1 MSNIIG
7 FKPPKEGTTDRTAN
21 NRDGRDK
28 ITTGRKS
35 LVRVWFENRSF
46 ECTYY
51 NDEFDLKVGDIVF
64 VEGKC
69 EGERGRV
76 TDVSYSFKIKLS
88 DYKRVIAVADTEVC
102 GELSML
108 KEHLVSFD
116 RDVMPYSKVYS
127 WFAPPL
133 DMQDM
138 VESDDDT
145 AFLLENMK
153 GFKVSS
159 LIADRGADYY
169 SRNRVVYISIDETS
183 GNAIVLGTRPY
194 TVEFSYQNGEIKNL
208 RCDCYCVGA
217 CKHVV
222 ATMLQLRDILR
233 ELEDTHSDELSDSTY
248 FSAIYKPTFF
258 THAIATKSNRKLTL
272 QG

>member
-7 FKPPKEGTTDRTAN
+7 FKPPKESVTDRPIN
-21 NRDGRDK
+21 NRKSGDNT
-28 ITTGRKS
+28 TTGRKS

-51 NDEFDLKVGDIVF
+51 NDEFDLKVGDVVF

-88 DYKRVIAVADTEVC
+88 DYKRVIAVADTDVR
-102 GELSML
+102 GEFDML
-108 KEHLVSFD
+108 CEHIVSFE
-116 RDVMPYSKVYS
+116 RDVLPYSKVYS

-133 DMQDM
+133 DVQDV

-145 AFLLENMK
+145 AFLLEDMK

-169 SRNRVVYISIDETS
+169 SRNRVVYISVDDS
-183 GNAIVLGTRPY
+183 CGKAIVLGSSPY
-194 TVEFSYQNGEIKNL
+194 TVEFCYQNGEIKSI

-217 CKHVV
+217 CKHEV
-222 ATMLQLRDILR
+222 AAMLQLRDIIQ
-233 ELEDTHSDELSDSTY
+233 ELEDACSEKFKESNC

-258 THAIATKSNRKLTL
+258 AHAICTKSGTKLTL
-272 QG
+272 R

>member
-7 FKPPKEGTTDRTAN
+7 FKPPKESITDRPAN
-21 NRDGRDK
+21 SSNGGDK
-28 ITTGRKS
+28 NTTGRKS

-51 NDEFDLKVGDIVF
+51 NDEFDLRVGDIVF

-88 DYKRVIAVADTEVC
+88 DYKRVIAVADTDVR

-108 KEHLVSFD
+108 EEHLVSFD
-116 RDVMPYSKVYS
+116 RSVMPYSKVYS
-127 WFAPPL
+127 WFAPPI
-133 DMQDM
+133 DEQDV

-145 AFLLENMK
+145 AFLLEDMK

-169 SRNRVVYISIDETS
+169 SRNRVVYLSVDNTS
-183 GNAIVLGTRPY
+183 GKAIVQGGRPY
-194 TVEFSYQNGEIKNL
+194 TVEFSYQNGEIKNI

-217 CKHVV
+217 CKHEV
-222 ATMLQLRDILR
+222 ATMLQLRDIIR
-233 ELEDTHSDELSDSTY
+233 ELENSHSTELSDSNY

-258 THAIATKSNRKLTL
+258 THAISTKSGTKLTL
-272 QG
+272 G